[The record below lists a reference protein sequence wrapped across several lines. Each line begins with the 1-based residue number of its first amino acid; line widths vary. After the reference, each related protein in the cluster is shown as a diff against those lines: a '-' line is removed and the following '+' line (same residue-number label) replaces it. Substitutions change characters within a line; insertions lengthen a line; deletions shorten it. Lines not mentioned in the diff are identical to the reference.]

1 MKMKALI
8 GAALMSVMP
17 FASQASP
24 LPNGPHIETSGV
36 GVVEVA
42 PDMATLI
49 IQVNTSAKKSADAK
63 KQLDDRVAQYFSFLE
78 KMGVDK
84 KDIDAANLATRAQYD
99 YSKSGGGKLTG
110 YAANR
115 TVTVKIRQLD
125 KLNPILDGA
134 LEAQLNEIS
143 SIQLGVA
150 DEENYKTQAK
160 KRAMENATKQAQSLA
175 EGFGAK
181 LGPIY
186 RISYQAMNGQNSP
199 MPVMLMA
206 RSAKANDGYSV
217 DATYTQDT
225 IKFED
230 SVSVVFDILR

>member
-1 MKMKALI
+1 MSAL
-8 GAALMSVMP
+8 P
-17 FASQASP
+17 FTLQASA
-24 LPNGPHIETSGV
+24 LPNGPHIETSGT
-36 GVVEVA
+36 GVIEVQ
-42 PDMATLI
+42 PDMATLVI
-49 IQVNTSAKKSADAK
+49 SVNTSAKKSADAK
-63 KQLDDRVAQYFSFLE
+63 KQADERVAQYFSLLE

-84 KDIDAANLATRAQYD
+84 KDINAANVVTRAEYD
-99 YSKSGGGKLTG
+99 YSKSIGSKLTG
-110 YAANR
+110 YSANR
-115 TVTVKIRQLD
+115 IVTVKLRQLD

-150 DEENYKTQAK
+150 EEDAYKEQAK
-160 KRAMENATKQAQSLA
+160 KRAMENAFEQAKSLA

-186 RISYQAMNGQNSP
+186 RISYQATEMPGRP
-199 MPVMLMA
+199 MPVMM
-206 RSAKANDGYSV
+206 RAKGAMMESGYSA

-230 SVSVVFDILR
+230 NVSVVFEIQR